1 MASMVIAVLEMILP
15 RGNEAVTIRA
25 LRAFWDTTCARPGC
39 IGGRVI
45 QEVGGRV
52 FQEVGD
58 PKTALY
64 IEMWQEAAQLEVHVR
79 SPRYQQL
86 LALLDTAAVRP
97 TLRFNFV
104 AETRGLPW
112 VEQLRL
118 GTTGIGGDRE

>member
-1 MASMVIAVLEMILP
+1 MVIAVLEMILP

-39 IGGRVI
+39 IGG
-45 QEVGGRV
+45 GV

-104 AETRGLPW
+104 AETRGLAW

-118 GTTGIGGDRE
+118 GTKGVMGKSE